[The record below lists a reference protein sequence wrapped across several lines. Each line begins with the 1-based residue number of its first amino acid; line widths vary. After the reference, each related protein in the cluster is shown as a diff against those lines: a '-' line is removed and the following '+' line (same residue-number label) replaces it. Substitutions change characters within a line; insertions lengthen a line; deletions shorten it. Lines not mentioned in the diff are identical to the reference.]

1 MRFSCCFLQVILV
14 RLAHLLHL
22 VHLAHLILLP
32 HPMKRKTKLSGFTSL
47 PSQKHLQVENL
58 LLHQSLSTNPPIYL
72 FGCMFLLL

>member
-14 RLAHLLHL
+14 RLVHLA
-22 VHLAHLILLP
+22 HLAHLILLP
-32 HPMKRKTKLSGFTSL
+32 HLMKRKTKLSGFTSL

-72 FGCMFLLL
+72 FSCMFLIL